1 MSIPDKKERLEL
13 LIRHFSNNKN
23 TDFARL
29 IGVSPQ
35 AISSWMSRKSY
46 DIELLYSKCVN
57 ISAHWLLTGEGEML
71 RSDHDQQPVASAEP
85 TYIYRSDPKDQEIIE
100 LQRKHIKLLEDKL
113 SRLEDKTLG
122 LGIAPSVD
130 FTPPLM
136 GAPANPSVYRSP
148 RKK

>member
-1 MSIPDKKERLEL
+1 MTTIIGRIKQIIDYKRVSERFFCKE
-13 LIRHFSNNKN
+13 
-23 TDFARL
+23 
-29 IGVSPQ
+29 IGVANGFLSKVKDVG
-35 AISSWMSRKSY
+35 SSKLNKILY
-46 DIELLYSKCVN
+46 AYPDIN
-57 ISAHWLLTGEGEML
+57 PIWLLTGEGEML